1 MERVELKESIVEG
14 LKCNQVNLS
23 IKDVKKTKIIQ
34 KDIRIILDK

>member
-1 MERVELKESIVEG
+1 MERVGLKESIVEG
-14 LKCNQVNLS
+14 LKGNQVNLS